1 LEGVLSNLSPLG
13 KSVDGHAAHIRSKDI
28 DLELPVAVFH
38 PATLPPPPPEPY
50 PYPAPDAY
58 ADLFPN
64 PTSSASPPPPLP
76 TPAPILYADRA
87 NSLLYAYPA
96 PSPGLPLLPQ
106 QTPAPLNAQ
115 LVIPPYRAYNGQL
128 WFPSPPPVYGGG
140 PYHNQQ
146 YPPPRPAS
154 ANIGVPQASVLPV
167 GLSVPNKLDE
177 LHSRL
182 SFQQQGHYP
191 LQPEQSIGHGAR
203 AARISHHLRAT
214 SRGRSA
220 SPPAQITPP
229 TPVA

>member
-1 LEGVLSNLSPLG
+1 VLSNLSPLG

-64 PTSSASPPPPLP
+64 PTSSASPPLPLP

-87 NSLLYAYPA
+87 NSPLYAYPA

-115 LVIPPYRAYNGQL
+115 LVIPPYRAYDGQL